1 MYSGIFYHT
10 YIIFTYIIYIYNSF
24 LVYVDNIE
32 DFCDNDI
39 INPLPRSSL
48 FKCNDSGQLP
58 DLPTLIF

>member
-1 MYSGIFYHT
+1 M
-10 YIIFTYIIYIYNSF
+10 IIKSLNEW
-24 LVYVDNIE
+24 LVFSEYQPDWTNIE